1 MRIPVVFLYVGYAI
15 LMNAILLFASAGISW
30 HYHDTAF
37 IPLLLSA
44 FVTCTVGVF
53 PLIFVPHSNQIS
65 IDEGFLVVIL
75 SWLTT
80 CLFGALPY
88 VMWGGEFSFVN
99 AVFESVS
106 GFTTT
111 GATILNDVEALPK
124 GLLFWR
130 SSTHWLGGIGVV
142 VIALVI
148 LPSLGSAKLRLS
160 KASVSSLAKMDD
172 FKMTS
177 KQIVRMILW
186 VYIGLT
192 ALQTLLLYFAG
203 MNFFDAVNHAF
214 ATIATGGFSTKNLS
228 VMAYNSLPIEVIIS
242 VFMFLSSLNFALL
255 YAAIVGRVASLF
267 RSPVVRYFFYTIL
280 AGILAVT
287 VDLKMAGLYAGWGE
301 SLRYASFQVIT
312 TASTSGFAAAS
323 NAAWPAFSVLL
334 MYFFMIQCGCAG
346 STAGG
351 AKADRLLIFF
361 RTARTQIKQMR
372 HPNATIPVKVNK
384 VIVSDE
390 VVTEANVFLVC
401 YIALGFVG
409 ALLLTLTGKDV
420 LTSTSAAYACLSN
433 VGPGFGEVYSLGN
446 YSGFTTFGKYVCSG
460 LMLLGRVEIFLFA
473 VLFTG
478 IRSRRFK

>member
-15 LMNAILLFASAGISW
+15 LMNAIMLFASAGVSIYYQDS
-30 HYHDTAF
+30 AVV
-37 IPLLLSA
+37 PLLLSG
-44 FVTCTVGVF
+44 FVTATVGIF
-53 PLIFVPHSNQIS
+53 PLIFVPHSNQIN
-65 IDEGFLVVIL
+65 IDEGFSVVL
-75 SWLTT
+75 FSWLSS

-99 AVFESVS
+99 AFFESVS

-111 GATILNDVEALPK
+111 GATVLKDVEALPH

-142 VIALVI
+142 LIALVI

-160 KASVSSLAKMDD
+160 KASVSSLAKMDEL
-172 FKMTS
+172 KLTS
-177 KQIVRMILW
+177 RQVVRMILM

-192 ALQTLLLYFAG
+192 VAEIILLVIAG
-203 MNFFDAVNHAF
+203 MGLFDAINHSF
-214 ATIATGGFSTKNLS
+214 GTIATGGFSTKNLS
-228 VMAYNSLPIEVIIS
+228 IMAYNNVAIEVIIS
-242 VFMFLSSLNFALL
+242 VFMFLSSLNFAVL
-255 YAAIVGRVASLF
+255 YAAIIGRFASLYK
-267 RSPVVRYFFYTIL
+267 SPVVRYFFYIMMF
-280 AGILAVT
+280 GVIAVT
-287 VDLKMAGLYAGWGE
+287 IDLKLEGLYHTWGE

-312 TASTSGFAAAS
+312 TASTTGFAAAS

-351 AKADRLLIFF
+351 AKADRVLIFF
-361 RTARTQIKQMR
+361 RTVRSQIKQMR
-372 HPNATIPVKVNK
+372 HPNAVIPVKINR
-384 VIVSDE
+384 VIVPDD
-390 VVTEANVFLVC
+390 VVNEANVFLVC
-401 YIALGFVG
+401 YVLLGFVG
-409 ALLLTLTGKDV
+409 ALLLTMTGKDL
-420 LTSTSAAYACLSN
+420 LTSTSAAYTCLGN

-446 YSGFTTFGKYVCSG
+446 YSGISTFGKYVLSA

-478 IRSRRFK
+478 LRSRRFN